1 MRQLN
6 VGKFLKAGRGLAL
19 AVTAAVVLLA
29 GNAGARAEQGGAK
42 IFSDIKGHWA
52 EQTIYR
58 LSDEGILDGFPDGTF
73 RPDEPVA
80 ADQFVKILLLSFTQQ
95 FPNGERRWT
104 NEFVQSLSPANR
116 NVLEQDFRD
125 FSFKPSTVGYWAK
138 PYIDLAGGLNLIG
151 KNQFPDF
158 KAKLKREDVAEIVYY
173 TVKETE
179 YLEDETFSLNAASV
193 IGDLQSATAR
203 QQKFI
208 AETFAKGIMEGYPN
222 GYFGVSRVVTRAE
235 SLAILERIVDK
246 SKRISAK
253 NGVSG
258 QYDRIVP
265 TKDGSYKK
273 LMFPSETMYRAYDV
287 MQQAGKLRGTNFD
300 LEETTLRLF
309 KDAETK
315 AKFLKRTAGD
325 GPYEEAAIWLEPA
338 YRTYG
343 ITVRLQEG
351 MLARNEEAL
360 RTFVNFLFASD
371 AATFQKHFANVYG
384 TLQNGKA
391 VENGTVQIGKF
402 SVETDVAP
410 DGQSVVFSIVEKEK

>member
-1 MRQLN
+1 MGRWN
-6 VGKFLKAGRGLAL
+6 VGKGLKASKGIFLAL
-19 AVTAAVVLLA
+19 TAAVVLIA
-29 GNAGARAEQGGAK
+29 GSHSARAQQSEAK
-42 IFSDIKGHWA
+42 FSDVKGHWA

-58 LSDEGILDGFPDGTF
+58 LYDQGILDGFPDGTF

-104 NEFVQSLSPANR
+104 NAFIQSLSPANR

-125 FSFKPSTVGYWAK
+125 FSFKPSMVGYWAK

-173 TVKETE
+173 TLKETE
-179 YLEDETFSLNAASV
+179 YLEDETFSLNAAAS

-235 SLAILERIVDK
+235 SLTILERLVDK
-246 SKRISAK
+246 NKRVSV
-253 NGVSG
+253 NGIEG
-258 QYDRIVP
+258 KYDRIVP
-265 TKDGSYKK
+265 TKDGSYKR
-273 LMFPSETMYRAYDV
+273 LMFPSETMYRAYEI
-287 MQQAGKLRGTNFD
+287 MQQAGMLRGTNYD

-309 KDAETK
+309 KDADMK
-315 AKFLKRTAGD
+315 AKFLKRAAGE
-325 GPYEEAAIWLEPA
+325 GTYEEAAIWLEPA

-343 ITVRLQEG
+343 ITVSLENG
-351 MLARNEEAL
+351 VLARNEETI

-371 AATFQKHFANVYG
+371 AATFQQHFADVYG
-384 TLQNGKA
+384 TLQNGKD

-402 SVETDVAP
+402 SVETNVVP
-410 DGQSVVFSIVEKEK
+410 DGQAVVFSIVEKDK